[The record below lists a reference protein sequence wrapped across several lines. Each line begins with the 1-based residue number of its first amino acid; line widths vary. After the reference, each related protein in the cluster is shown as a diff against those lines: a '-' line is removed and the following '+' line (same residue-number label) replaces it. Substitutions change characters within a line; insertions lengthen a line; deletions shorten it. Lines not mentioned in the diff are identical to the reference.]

1 MPVNWSLLNPNIA
14 AQAQTIDPFAAIQKG
29 MAQADQREAQGL
41 ERELRGAQIAGIR
54 RETEDKTKGDEALR
68 LMTEAQRAFE
78 AGDKETA
85 TATVQRAMQ
94 LSPTVVQTWQ
104 EKQSQIDFRGA
115 QADAQRQTALT
126 AEQKRTAPSMLQ
138 AVRMAKGGDV
148 DGARNYLK
156 SQGLY
161 DPQHEQF
168 LTNPQLL
175 APFEETL
182 LRIVP
187 LDPRTEETAYQD
199 RLAGAA
205 EARAAAAVARANQ
218 PPAPRATAPAPAA
231 PTGPYTT
238 DSAADKAAAA
248 RIYNDVN
255 SSEADKLAAAAILGT
270 SATGGTTAERF
281 TGRVIQ
287 GANLATAAIENVV
300 NLPFTADT
308 GLFGSGTPPDGLSLL
323 DASGQVLRNAMSS
336 DNVQAYNTMMA
347 GVLRNLA
354 IIESAGLAPTGKFT
368 ESMGAVMFR
377 PGDSATGLTRMR
389 KMAEMRQ
396 IVDEGLQPLLAGR
409 ASKEQKQFIRGII
422 ARIHRA
428 VPFTHANITSYQQ
441 AVAKNPKLTYH
452 QWAARATAQQPQRLG
467 TSAAPLNLGQGM
479 AVPGIGAPPA
489 APTMPAA
496 PSTSTRPPLGS
507 FRTP

>member
-41 ERELRGAQIAGIR
+41 ERELRGAQIAGIQ
-54 RETEDKTKGDEALR
+54 REAQDKTKNDQALR
-68 LMTEAQRAFE
+68 LMAEAQTAFE

-94 LSPTVVQTWQ
+94 LSPTVVQSWQ
-104 EKQSQIDFRGA
+104 TQESQNRFRDSQSA
-115 QADAQRQTALT
+115 AQRQTALT
-126 AEQKRTAPSMLQ
+126 TEQKRNAPIMLQ
-138 AVRMAKGGDV
+138 ALDAEAKVPGSGKALLQAA
-148 DGARNYLK
+148 GI
-156 SQGLY
+156 Y
-161 DPQHEQF
+161 DPQHDQMF
-168 LTNPQLL
+168 S
-175 APFEETL
+175 APLEVRNAFAETL
-182 LRIVP
+182 RPLVP
-187 LDPRTEETAYQD
+187 IDPRTEETAHQ
-199 RLAGAA
+199 RRMAAAA
-205 EARAAAAVARANQ
+205 EARAEAARIAASR
-218 PPAPRATAPAPAA
+218 PPASRATTPAPAA

-248 RIYNDVN
+248 RIYNDPN
-255 SSEADKLAAAAILGT
+255 ASEADKLAAAAILGT

-496 PSTSTRPPLGS
+496 PTGTRPPLDS
-507 FRTP
+507 FRR